1 MIQKVELISK
11 KPLIGKKKKAVA
23 KANLY
28 NSNEEG
34 LTILVNNKNVDKSEL
49 NFILSELPIKWFEQ
63 LENPLIKVWVKGGG
77 TSSQRLA
84 VLKAIAKILIER
96 LPVIKPMIKRSN
108 HAYFDWRRVE
118 RKHPGNRKARKEP
131 AWNRR

>member
-1 MIQKVELISK
+1 MEKFKLMNK
-11 KPLIGKKKKAVA
+11 RPLIGRKKKAVA

-34 LTILVNNKNVDKSEL
+34 LTILVNNEKVNKLEL
-49 NFILSELPIKWFEQ
+49 GFILNELPLRWFEQ
-63 LENPLIKVWVKGGG
+63 LGNSLIKVWVKGSGI
-77 TSSQRLA
+77 SSQRLA
-84 VLKAIAKILIER
+84 ALKAIAKLLIEKI
-96 LPVIKPMIKRSN
+96 PMIKPMVKHSN
-108 HAYFDWRRVE
+108 YAHSDWRRVE